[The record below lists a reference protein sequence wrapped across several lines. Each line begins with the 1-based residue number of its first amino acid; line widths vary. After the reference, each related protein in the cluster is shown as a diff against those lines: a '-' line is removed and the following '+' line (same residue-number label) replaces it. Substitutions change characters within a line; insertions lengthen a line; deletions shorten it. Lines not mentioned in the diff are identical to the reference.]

1 MASYMNGDNLGAN
14 IFELWW
20 MGAKEV
26 PKATVETIQKTGA
39 VIKTGVKTVL
49 GTTKKILEGAGDTA
63 LGAGKTV
70 KSLPLILGILAVGVA
85 GYLIFAGKKGTDLTQ
100 FIPRPRMPK

>member
-1 MASYMNGDNLGAN
+1 MDGDNLGTN
-14 IFELWW
+14 VFEMWW

-26 PKATVETIQKTGA
+26 PGAAVSTVQKVGGIA
-39 VIKTGVKTVL
+39 KSGVKTVL
-49 GTTKKILEGAGDTA
+49 GTTKKILEGVGETA
-63 LGAGKTV
+63 AGAGKTV